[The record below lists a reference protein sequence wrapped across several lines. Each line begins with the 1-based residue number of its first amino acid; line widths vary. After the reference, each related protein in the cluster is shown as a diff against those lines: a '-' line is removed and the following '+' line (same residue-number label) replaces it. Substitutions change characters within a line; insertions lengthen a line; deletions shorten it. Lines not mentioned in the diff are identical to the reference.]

1 MKTIPFDIETINT
14 FLSMKEKIGLKK
26 DTIVEYRRVLLHFRE
41 ELLPDVELKPN
52 TLLQWKE
59 KMINEGKFSTRSINR
74 SLAIINQ
81 FLNFV
86 GERNWQV
93 AGIHPN
99 EVQMEPL
106 RREEYIRLLQVA
118 KKQNKE
124 QIYFI
129 MKTIC
134 VLGVSVRELPQIT
147 ASFVQAGYGT
157 ILTDSKSRT
166 VVIPI
171 PLQSELLDYCNRKG
185 IKEEPIFCSQRNKEI
200 HRTVIISW
208 MKQLCALADVK
219 PEKANP
225 RNLLKLYE
233 QTQEELQKK
242 VSFLIQQSYQKVLEA
257 EDILI
262 FAEEINQS

>member
-74 SLAIINQ
+74 SLAIITQ
-81 FLNFV
+81 FLDFV

-106 RREEYIRLLQVA
+106 RREEYILLLQVA

-147 ASFVQAGYGT
+147 VSFVQAGYGT

-208 MKQLCALADVK
+208 MKQLCVLADVK

-233 QTQEELQKK
+233 QMLEELRKK

-257 EDILI
+257 EDVLLL
-262 FAEEINQS
+262 AEKIGQ